1 MDSTDAINPLG
12 VGPDFEFHSEYRGD
26 NHGGYEGSYRVLS
39 SIEFDF
45 DGVSITNVKRVGDYG
60 TTHRDWEAKATLN
73 LLFGELTVGEWS
85 DTEEGT
91 ATSATGQ
98 SASQSSF
105 SLSIASANPLVMTW
119 APEINATLN
128 GTIASDG
135 TLSLSYDTDLFPSH
149 GIQVSRDG
157 QVIHTAVTNNAE
169 RVKAQ
174 GAVGA
179 ANVGARLMMQENEG
193 GITIPG
199 DP

>member
-1 MDSTDAINPLG
+1 
-12 VGPDFEFHSEYRGD
+12 
-26 NHGGYEGSYRVLS
+26 
-39 SIEFDF
+39 
-45 DGVSITNVKRVGDYG
+45 
-60 TTHRDWEAKATLN
+60 
-73 LLFGELTVGEWS
+73 
-85 DTEEGT
+85 
-91 ATSATGQ
+91 
-98 SASQSSF
+98 
-105 SLSIASANPLVMTW
+105 MTW